1 MADPNDELQVLVDR
15 AGAATD
21 RTSQSASTRAAAARA
36 RVLKRVQS
44 SALAG
49 AALRIS
55 MPPVPT
61 NNWSRVWLGGAAS
74 ATLLASAAAVALH
87 GRQTPTSTLDAPPVT
102 SAAAAPSRQ
111 LEPAS
116 TGSVPSTPPE
126 LSPRAPSAA
135 ATSPAPGP
143 ARPVDSYVPELELL
157 HRAHAAYGTRDFANA
172 LRLLAEHGRRFPNG
186 RLAEEREALRVRAL
200 NSSGQSETARRA
212 AHAFAARFPHSVLL
226 SRTMATVDAGD

>member
-1 MADPNDELQVLVDR
+1 MTSSKSSSTAQVRQLIEQAKALRPV
-15 AGAATD
+15 
-21 RTSQSASTRAAAARA
+21 SQAARA

-87 GRQTPTSTLDAPPVT
+87 GRPTPTSTLDAPPVA

-116 TGSVPSTPPE
+116 TGSVSSTPPE
-126 LSPRAPSAA
+126 FSPRAPSSAA
-135 ATSPAPGP
+135 ATSPAPSP

-157 HRAHAAYGTRDFANA
+157 HRAHAAYGARDFANA